1 MNGWVA
7 TACKLTEQVIPV
19 IVLAPNLKR
28 PLPQPEGKSWWVLDD
43 PFWIAEAHEGALR
56 VAGGPPNLGMLL
68 GWEKASPVCAVDL
81 DLHHN
86 AQAVDQA
93 RELGVSSKDPVW
105 VSRTGRGGFHVYYRL
120 PHEFDCKRN
129 TAAAAQDGSG
139 IDLLVNGYAVVA
151 PSNTSKEPQG
161 GGPYQWVTGH
171 SPFDLTLVDLP
182 HPPGP
187 LIQWWRERLGRVG
200 QSMLSQGRENAS
212 RLDVDR
218 VLAGVPE
225 GERNETLFRYASSL
239 RARGVHRSEAEAL
252 VLQAS
257 ARCSPPFPQHEALL
271 CLESAYSRYAD
282 GKQAPLWSG
291 PSVRAG
297 EDLL

>member
-7 TACKLTEQVIPV
+7 TACKLTEQVVPV
-19 IVLAPNLKR
+19 IILAPNLKR
-28 PLPQPEGKSWWVLDD
+28 PLPRPEGKSWWVLDD
-43 PFWIAEAHEGALR
+43 PFWIGLSYEGARR
-56 VAGGPPNLGMLL
+56 VAGESPNLGMLL

-81 DLHHN
+81 DTHHN
-86 AQAVDQA
+86 ANAIDQA
-93 RELGVSSKDPVW
+93 QELGVSSKDPVW
-105 VSRTGRGGFHVYYRL
+105 ISRTGRGGYHIYYRL

-161 GGPYQWVTGH
+161 GGPYQWVKGH

-182 HPPGP
+182 HPPEP
-187 LIQWWRERLGRVG
+187 LIQWWRERLARITPVPTTAGT
-200 QSMLSQGRENAS
+200 APA

-239 RARGVHRSEAEAL
+239 RARGVRRSEAEAL

-257 ARCSPPFPQHEALL
+257 ARCSPPFPLHEALL

-282 GKQAPLWSG
+282 GGQAPLWSG

-297 EDLL
+297 EELL